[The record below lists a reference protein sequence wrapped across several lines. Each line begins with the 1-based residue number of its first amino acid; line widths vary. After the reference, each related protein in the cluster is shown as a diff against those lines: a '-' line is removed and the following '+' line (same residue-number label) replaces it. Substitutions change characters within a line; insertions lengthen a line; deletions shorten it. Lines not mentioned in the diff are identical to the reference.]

1 MQSMRFDG
9 RAAGARVAIMVAIV
23 QPRCNAYR
31 ITQTPRR
38 LAPAGTRAYAV
49 PGDASKTRVI
59 WYTHPRANPVFT
71 DCLRVPAGYT
81 ESVLLTFPPYK
92 TACVSA
98 RSPDLDLNI
107 SYEKRY

>member
-1 MQSMRFDG
+1 MLTGKQRFS
-9 RAAGARVAIMVAIV
+9 RS
-23 QPRCNAYR
+23 
-31 ITQTPRR
+31 T
-38 LAPAGTRAYAV
+38 AV

-59 WYTHPRANPVFT
+59 WYTHPGSKPVFT
-71 DCLRVPAGYT
+71 DGLRVPAGYT
-81 ESVLLTFPPYK
+81 ESVLLTCPPYK